1 MRKRAGL
8 LLIASGVAL
17 AGLAALLV
25 MGIARQATEAS
36 HAQIPQ
42 VAVVTAR
49 LDIPQDTLVTA
60 DSLEVKSFP
69 ADFAPAGA
77 FSTVDD
83 VVGKYA
89 KGFIPRGQ
97 IVVAGQLDPAKA
109 SPNLSDRIPA
119 GMVVT
124 WLPMPDVLASQDAV
138 HPGDRVDILLTAP
151 IKAAAD
157 GSDRGTANLSTQT
170 TLQNV
175 QVYRVGDDELDQ
187 AASTEHAQATQ
198 SAAQSLTGTSSAPT
212 GGAAQK
218 AIGFLVDHQDAVTIK
233 FVKDSGGTID
243 LVMRSQ
249 DDQQV
254 VPTDGVTLDSLADR
268 FRFRVPQSVARTD
281 APKQST

>member
-1 MRKRAGL
+1 MRKRGGL
-8 LLIASGVAL
+8 LLIACGLVL
-17 AGLAALLV
+17 AGLAAVLV

-36 HAQIPQ
+36 HAQIQQ
-42 VAVVTAR
+42 VAVVTAKQ
-49 LDIPQDTLVTA
+49 DIFQDTLVTA
-60 DSLEVKSFP
+60 DSLEIKSFP

-89 KGFIPRGQ
+89 KGFIPKGQ
-97 IVVAGQLDPAKA
+97 IVVAGQLDLAKPA
-109 SPNLSDRIPA
+109 PNLSDRVPA
-119 GMVVT
+119 GMVVA
-124 WLPMPDVLASQDAV
+124 WLPMPEVLTSQDAV

-151 IKAAAD
+151 IKASAN
-157 GSDRGTANLSTQT
+157 GSDKSADDLSTQT

-175 QVYRVGDDELDQ
+175 EVYRVGDDEVDQ
-187 AASTEHAQATQ
+187 PAASAQTNQSATQ
-198 SAAQSLTGTSSAPT
+198 GLTGTPNTAPT
-212 GGAAQK
+212 GRAAPK
-218 AIGFLVDHQDAVTIK
+218 SIGFLVDHQDAVTIK

-268 FRFRVPQSVARTD
+268 FRFRVPQSVVRTD
-281 APKQST
+281 TPKQST